1 MAQLTDR
8 LQGPRQS
15 GWMTDCFAILGKMG
29 GTALLLLGTAVS
41 AQTYPVKPVRVI
53 VPFSPGGGS
62 DVIARLVGPKL
73 SARLGQPVV
82 IVNQPAASGV
92 VGTDT
97 AAKAQP
103 DGHTLLLIT
112 STHAV
117 NARLATA
124 LPYDLIRDFAPIT
137 LVTSSPFGLM
147 LQPAVPATSIKD
159 FIAYAKANPGKL
171 NYGSSGPGSSPHL
184 ATELF
189 MSMTGITMTHIPYK
203 GVAQYVGAQL
213 GNEIQFSFGNLFSTM
228 GHWKAGRLLL
238 LAHGG
243 AKRLEV
249 FPELPTVGETVPGFE
264 AFIWYGFVAPARTP
278 PALVARLQSE
288 IAAVINSPDMRQF
301 LVAQG
306 NDVVASMPDA
316 FAKVIKTDVE
326 RWGALGKRLG
336 VKLD

>member
-1 MAQLTDR
+1 MAQLIDR
-8 LQGPRQS
+8 KYGVWTA
-15 GWMTDCFAILGKMG
+15 GVA
-29 GTALLLLGTAVS
+29 ALLFATMAA
-41 AQTYPVKPVRVI
+41 AQTWPTKPVRVI

-62 DVIARLVGPKL
+62 DVVARMVGQKL
-73 SARLGQPVV
+73 STRIGQPVV

-103 DGHTLLLIT
+103 DGYTLLMIT

-124 LPYDLIRDFAPIT
+124 LPYDLIRDFAPIS
-137 LVTSSPFGLM
+137 LVNSSPFGLM
-147 LQPAVPATSIKD
+147 LHPAVPATSVKD

-189 MSMTGITMTHIPYK
+189 MSMAGITMTHIPYK

-243 AKRLEV
+243 TKRLEV
-249 FPELPTVGETVPGFE
+249 FPDLPTVAETVPGFE
-264 AFIWYGFVAPARTP
+264 ASIWYGFVAPARTP
-278 PALVARLQSE
+278 PALVARLQGE
-288 IAAVINSPDMRQF
+288 IAAVVNSPDMRQL
-301 LVAQG
+301 LVSQG
-306 NDVVASMPDA
+306 NEVLASTPEA

-326 RWGALGKRLG
+326 RWGTLGKRLG
-336 VKLD
+336 IKLD